1 MKIKNFDVLAV
12 SELRRVALNIVEE
25 GLSSIDTAKALRNTV
40 RLNGDVLRIEDESYS
55 VKSLKR
61 IFVVAVGKC
70 SLESA
75 VVLENILGDR
85 LSEGVAVDV
94 RPGGYLKRVNYF
106 RGTHPYPSEEN
117 VKAAK
122 EVINLLSKVDQN
134 DLVIFVISGGGSTL
148 LCYPEDSSYKEESS
162 IVKSLIKAGVT
173 IQEMN
178 TVRKHLSLARGGFLA
193 KYVYPAKAVAL
204 IFSDVPGD
212 DIGFIASG
220 PTVKDTTTI
229 DEAAATLA
237 KYDIFGKCSLEN
249 CGLIETPKD
258 KKYFENIKNII
269 VISNSAALS
278 AMENKAKELGFKA
291 KVHDGALIGEAR
303 EMGIKIARELHK
315 LPSHTVLLYGGET
328 TVTVRGSG
336 RGGRNLE
343 MALSAVE
350 EVKENEVI
358 LPFASDGRDNGEFAG
373 AICDIITREA
383 IQKNKLDV
391 QETLKEN
398 NGYPLFEKVGH
409 YLFTGDTGSNV
420 SDLAI
425 AVKF

>member
-162 IVKSLIKAGVT
+162 IVKSLIKAGAT

-258 KKYFENIKNII
+258 KKYFENVKNII

>member
-258 KKYFENIKNII
+258 KKYFENVKNII

>member
-229 DEAAATLA
+229 DEAATTLA

-258 KKYFENIKNII
+258 KKYFENVKNII

>member
-1 MKIKNFDVLAV
+1 
-12 SELRRVALNIVEE
+12 
-25 GLSSIDTAKALRNTV
+25 
-40 RLNGDVLRIEDESYS
+40 
-55 VKSLKR
+55 
-61 IFVVAVGKC
+61 
-70 SLESA
+70 
-75 VVLENILGDR
+75 
-85 LSEGVAVDV
+85 
-94 RPGGYLKRVNYF
+94 
-106 RGTHPYPSEEN
+106 
-117 VKAAK
+117 
-122 EVINLLSKVDQN
+122 
-134 DLVIFVISGGGSTL
+134 
-148 LCYPEDSSYKEESS
+148 
-162 IVKSLIKAGVT
+162 
-173 IQEMN
+173 
-178 TVRKHLSLARGGFLA
+178 
-193 KYVYPAKAVAL
+193 
-204 IFSDVPGD
+204 
-212 DIGFIASG
+212 
-220 PTVKDTTTI
+220 
-229 DEAAATLA
+229 
-237 KYDIFGKCSLEN
+237 
-249 CGLIETPKD
+249 
-258 KKYFENIKNII
+258 
-269 VISNSAALS
+269 
-278 AMENKAKELGFKA
+278 
-291 KVHDGALIGEAR
+291 
-303 EMGIKIARELHK
+303 MGIRIARELHK